1 MKLGDIVIA
10 EFPFTN
16 LAQTKIRPAVV
27 VATTD
32 DFYNDVILC
41 LISSVIP
48 PKLSPRE
55 VALNPSAENGLRA
68 SSVIKAYRIATVH
81 EAKIISRIGTLSN
94 DELKEFVAA
103 FRLLAQL

>member
-1 MKLGDIVIA
+1 MKLGDVVID

-16 LAQTKIRPAVV
+16 LAQTKIRPAIV

-41 LISSVIP
+41 LISSVVP

-55 VALNPSAENGLRA
+55 VALNPSTENGLRVP
-68 SSVIKAYRIATVH
+68 SIIKAYRIATIH
-81 EAKIISRIGTLSN
+81 QSKILSKIGTLSN
-94 DELKEFVAA
+94 DKL
-103 FRLLAQL
+103 RNLLLHSGY